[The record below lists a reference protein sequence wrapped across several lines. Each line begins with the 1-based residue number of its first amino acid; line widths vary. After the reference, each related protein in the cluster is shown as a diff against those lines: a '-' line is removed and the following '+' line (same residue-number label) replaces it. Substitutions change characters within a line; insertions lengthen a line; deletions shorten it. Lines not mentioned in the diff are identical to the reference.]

1 MNILK
6 YLLLAAVWAGTAA
19 AADKHDYLE
28 TILVTASR
36 LPQSIADTTSSV
48 SVISRAEIERRR
60 IAFVSDLLRTVP
72 GLAVSN
78 SGGTGKNTQ
87 IRVRGAEAN
96 HVLVLIDGIEAN
108 DLSTTDGFD
117 FANLT
122 SDDIER
128 IEIVRGPHS
137 SLWGSEAVAGVI
149 NIITREAEER
159 LSADFSAEGGSFA
172 TNRISAGVGGSTQH
186 FGIRLAV
193 NHTDSGGI
201 NTSQEGDEDDAFNK
215 QTINVKGYA
224 RLDDLLKL
232 SLSFRNTTTEGQIDS
247 FDFLTSRPFDTPGT
261 SDTIQRYAGSG
272 LTLALW
278 DGRWTQRLSG
288 RWTSTRNKSLDP
300 AVFLNSGQKGDKYA
314 LSYQSTWSFDTK
326 GWWLDDHTV
335 TFALDYEREEFD
347 QRGFERDLDGT
358 GYVIEY
364 RSRWFDVLAVSTSV
378 RYDRN
383 SDFKNVT
390 TFRSAGAY
398 DLPLDLGRLSLVYG
412 TGQKDPLFF
421 ERFGFSPSSGISFIG
436 NPALRPEQS
445 HGWEVNLRRGFE
457 VLDGLFELSYFDEQT
472 EDEIN
477 GFFPAGGGA
486 FTAINLPGT
495 TRRRGVEVTL
505 RARLSN
511 ALNTSAGYTYIKAT
525 DLLDGARLP
534 KVRIPRHQGFL
545 DASYSVF
552 DGRGDINFRLN
563 VVGKQDD
570 FDFST
575 FPRTRVSLDGHT
587 AIGLSVGYRVHRRL
601 RIFARGDNLLDDDF
615 EEVLGFAQPG
625 VAGYVGIQLSTSG
638 L

>member
-1 MNILK
+1 MRICF
-6 YLLLAAVWAGTAA
+6 LLAAVWASAA
-19 AADKHDYLE
+19 HAADKRDYLE

-36 LPQSIADTTSSV
+36 MPTSIADSMSSV
-48 SVISRAEIERRR
+48 SVISRAEIERRQ
-60 IAFVSDLLRTVP
+60 IPFVSDLLRSVP

-78 SGGTGKNTQ
+78 SGGIGRNTQ

-128 IEIVRGPHS
+128 IEIVRGTHS

-149 NIITREAEER
+149 NIITREAKER
-159 LSADFSAEGGSFA
+159 FSADVSAEGGSFA
-172 TNRISAGVGGSTQH
+172 TNRFSAGVGGLTEH
-186 FGIRLAV
+186 FGLRVAV
-193 NHTDSGGI
+193 NHTDTRGI
-201 NTSQEGDEDDAFNK
+201 NASREGDEDDAFNK
-215 QTINVKGYA
+215 QTINVKGHA
-224 RLDDLLKL
+224 RLNDLLRL
-232 SLSFRNTTTEGQIDS
+232 DASFRNTTTEGQIDS

-261 SDTIQRYAGSG
+261 SDTIQRYAHSG

-278 DGRWTQRLSG
+278 EGRWIQKLTG
-288 RWTSTRNKSLDP
+288 RWTSNRNKSLDP

-314 LSYQSTWSFDTK
+314 LSYQSTWSFDP
-326 GWWLDDHTV
+326 GEWWTDDHAL
-335 TFALDYEREEFD
+335 TFALDYEHEEFD
-347 QRGFERDLDGT
+347 QRGFERNLDVT

-364 RSRWFDVLAVSTSV
+364 GSRWFDVLAVSGSV

-390 TFRSAGAY
+390 TFRAAGAY
-398 DLPLDLGRLSLVYG
+398 DLPLDLGQLTLVYG

-421 ERFGFSPSSGISFIG
+421 ERFGFSPSLGITFIG
-436 NPALRPEQS
+436 DPTLRPERS
-445 HGWEVNLRRGFE
+445 KGWELKLRHSSE
-457 VLDGLFELSYFDEQT
+457 IVDALFDLSYFDERT

-477 GFFPAGGGA
+477 GFSSAGGGA

-495 TRRRGVEVTL
+495 TRRRGIEVSL
-505 RARLSN
+505 RTRLSN
-511 ALNTSAGYTYIKAT
+511 ALEASAGYTYVKAT
-525 DLLDGARLP
+525 DLLDGARLS

-545 DASYSVF
+545 DASYFVF
-552 DGRGDINFRLN
+552 DGRGDLNVRLS

-575 FPRTRVSLDGHT
+575 FPRTRVGLDGHT
-587 AIGLSVGYRVHRRL
+587 SIGISVGYRINRRL
-601 RIFARGDNLLDDDF
+601 RFFARADNLLDDDF

-625 VAGYVGIQLSTSG
+625 IAGYAGIQLSTGG